1 MKNRAGW
8 WKTYAD
14 ALQGLVDCLNYP
26 HDFTH
31 EDFGTDMVKQHQS
44 IMDGALID
52 MARRA
57 RFVAN
62 KAKEAKKVVEKPVA
76 KEPEVSESVKLSEK
90 ERISADKF
98 TKLLEQRDSWS
109 LNEFME
115 KKGIGKD
122 SLSVYNV
129 RFPEGVVDPDDLFV
143 ISSVLWELMVTLGFG
158 PVNVMTQGDTVISGG
173 VLTGGEKPGD
183 WLIITEPYEFF
194 TAYQKFK
201 ALPDGFEPKVEEM
214 SL

>member
-1 MKNRAGW
+1 MRNRAEW

-14 ALQGLVDCLNYP
+14 AIQGLVDCLNYP

-31 EDFGTDMVKQHQS
+31 EDWGTDMVAQHQKV
-44 IMDGALID
+44 MDGALID

-57 RFVAN
+57 RFIAN
-62 KAKEAKKVVEKPVA
+62 KAKETKRVEKPVA

-90 ERISADKF
+90 EHISADKF

-129 RFPEGVVDPDDLFV
+129 RFPEGVVDPDGLFV

-158 PVNVMTQGDTVISGG
+158 PVNVMTQSEAVINGG

-194 TAYQKFK
+194 TAYREFK
-201 ALPDGFEPKVEEM
+201 ALPDSFEPKLEE
-214 SL
+214 LDL